1 MLKVI
6 KEMTQFDFYN
16 VNIDHSYINL
26 VERLAKDLDLDI
38 ERAIPKYGYR
48 EAYSLVRGTT
58 KHMLIQS
65 GGEAVG
71 TGTYC
76 SANGHFANEFY
87 AWLVDNKTE
96 YQLIRADV
104 KIDLDG
110 QEYFEQIAKMLKI
123 VALNHRLKTSCMGDW
138 VQTNTGRT
146 LYVGSRQ
153 SPVYCRLYEKGHQYS
168 FASNLVRLE
177 FEIKPKKHARLEL
190 AGQPAAN
197 FLNVNRWVSELISM
211 MTQSTIEPSDL
222 KLGTVYLPS
231 DHERALAHLVKQYQS
246 TIKKQLTLDG
256 GCLDNLWHTLTTH
269 ENWKHDDEQP

>member
-6 KEMTQFDFYN
+6 KNMCEFDFYN
-16 VNIDHSYINL
+16 ANIDSNYENL
-26 VERLAKDLDLDI
+26 VERIAKDLDLDI
-38 ERAIPKYGYR
+38 ERARPKYGYE
-48 EAYSLVRGTT
+48 EAVSLVRGTAR
-58 KHMLIQS
+58 HMLIQS
-65 GGEAVG
+65 GGDAVG

-76 SANGHFANEFY
+76 SANGAFSNEFY
-87 AWLVDNKTE
+87 QWLAHNKIE

-110 QEYFEQIAKMLKI
+110 KEYFMQIANMLKK

-153 SPVYCRLYEKGHQYS
+153 SPVYCRLYEKGHQLSY
-168 FASNLVRLE
+168 ASNLVRLE
-177 FEIKPKKHARLEL
+177 FEIKPKKQARLEL
-190 AGQPAAN
+190 ARQPAKN
-197 FLNVNRWVSELISM
+197 FINVNRWVSELISM
-211 MTQSTIEPSDL
+211 MTQSSIEPGDL

-231 DHERALAHLVKQYQS
+231 DHEKALAHLIKQYQN

-256 GCLDNLWHTLTTH
+256 GSLDTLWNTLTTH
-269 ENWKHDDEQP
+269 ENWKNDNE

>member
-6 KEMTQFDFYN
+6 KNMCEFDFYN
-16 VNIDHSYINL
+16 ANIDSNYENL
-26 VERLAKDLDLDI
+26 VERIAKDLDLDI
-38 ERAIPKYGYR
+38 ERARPKYGY
-48 EAYSLVRGTT
+48 EKAVSLVRGTT

-76 SANGHFANEFY
+76 SANGAFSNEFY
-87 AWLVDNKTE
+87 NWLVFNKIE

-110 QEYFEQIAKMLKI
+110 KEYFMQIANMLKK

-153 SPVYCRLYEKGHQYS
+153 SPVYCRLYEKGHQLSY
-168 FASNLVRLE
+168 ASNLVRLE
-177 FEIKPKKHARLEL
+177 FEIKPKKQARLEL
-190 AGQPAAN
+190 SHQQAKN

-231 DHERALAHLVKQYQS
+231 DHDKALAHLIKQYQN

-256 GCLDNLWHTLTTH
+256 GCLHTLWHTLTTH
-269 ENWKHDDEQP
+269 ENWKNDNE